1 MIPCSGPDTSA
12 LGGSQP
18 QLLCDIFKWSGSPL
32 PFHPFLD
39 LIHNFLSV
47 ITSPY
52 RSSGF
57 HYNWTGEHMTIFT
70 EIFPFF
76 SHGHSPAGHTAFPSS
91 RSNRY
96 FPGSYR
102 TTRISCISGSSRI
115 PAINLLAVFG
125 LLRLHRYEISA
136 GVNPGTPESCRARI
150 TLDTRLIRPW
160 RFSVEVAV
168 MISPQY
174 PYR

>member
-1 MIPCSGPDTSA
+1 MIHCSGPDTSA

-18 QLLCDIFKWSGSPL
+18 QLLCDIFKWSGSPP

-76 SHGHSPAGHTAFPSS
+76 SHGHSPAGHTAAPGSS
-91 RSNRY
+91 ACSNRY

-102 TTRISCISGSSRI
+102 TTRISCISGSSRM
-115 PAINLLAVFG
+115 PAISLLAVFG

-136 GVNPGTPESCRARI
+136 GVNP
-150 TLDTRLIRPW
+150 D
-160 RFSVEVAV
+160 V
-168 MISPQY
+168 ISMMRSRSTCPVLSFE
-174 PYR
+174 R